1 MFTPVFSAKYPW
13 GLYLFFALM
22 NFAAVPLGY
31 FFYPETAGRQ
41 LEEIDL
47 IFAKA
52 HVEGKWPF
60 QIAQTMPKLSYEEIL
75 STAAEL
81 GLTVHEAHS
90 EKMEVAVDETA
101 ETANVENKSVNIGEA

>member
-1 MFTPVFSAKYPW
+1 MFTPVFSNASPW
-13 GLYLFFALM
+13 GIYLFFALI
-22 NFAAVPLGY
+22 NLLAIPFAY

-60 QIAQTMPKLSYEEIL
+60 QVAQTMPKLSYEEIT
-75 STAAEL
+75 SMAADL
-81 GLTVHEAHS
+81 GLALREEHS
-90 EKMEVAVDETA
+90 EKMEIAMDEGDSQEKKT
-101 ETANVENKSVNIGEA
+101 TTIDVP